1 MGKIFVTSDTHLGH
15 ANIIKYCNRP
25 FADAESMTEHIIN
38 TWNARVSQDDLVYF
52 LGDLAMGPGV
62 DEGYIVDRLSELNGQ
77 LQVVLGNH
85 DQPSKWCDGLEKIS
99 KDFALPITILPD
111 IFELKHEGKRFVMCH
126 YPMKDWNGK
135 YHGTIHLHGH
145 KHTQFS
151 PTRARRMIAEKRY
164 DIGVDMY
171 GGPVQ
176 LTGDLRFLKDPK
188 GWNV

>member
-151 PTRARRMIAEKRY
+151 PT
-164 DIGVDMY
+164 GS
-171 GGPVQ
+171 
-176 LTGDLRFLKDPK
+176 
-188 GWNV
+188 